1 VLAKIYFKQIYLDIP
16 TASTVPQKF
25 YSKAAPEG
33 FPRGQGKPFAQ
44 IRPKKTGDRDI
55 SVISRRFFLLYK
67 VEILLPHFRF
77 GSKMFFLT
85 RRSVIAGA
93 SVSAATCLAG
103 CASTN
108 PNPSLNAASPPPSPA
123 NPAMADAVEPQY
135 SSIYA
140 EIKDDPFTVPAVKL
154 AQVDSAFLRKNINYA
169 TNDAPGTI
177 VIDPANH
184 YLYHVEDG
192 GRATRYGV
200 GVGREGFAWAG
211 EARIK
216 SKQEWPDWY
225 PPKEMIDRR
234 PDLKKVMVEL
244 QSGVGM
250 HGGPANPLG
259 ARAMY
264 LWQGDKDTYFRIHG
278 TNEPWTIGLS
288 QSSGCIRM
296 INQDAM
302 DLYQKT
308 PVGTRVVV
316 LGSPGAIPAKV
327 AHV

>member
-1 VLAKIYFKQIYLDIP
+1 MSI
-16 TASTVPQKF
+16 
-25 YSKAAPEG
+25 
-33 FPRGQGKPFAQ
+33 
-44 IRPKKTGDRDI
+44 
-55 SVISRRFFLLYK
+55 
-67 VEILLPHFRF
+67 
-77 GSKMFFLT
+77 LT
-85 RRSVIAGA
+85 RRSLIAGA
-93 SVSAATCLAG
+93 SASAAVTLAG
-103 CASTN
+103 CVNSN
-108 PNPSLNAASPPPSPA
+108 PNPSINATAFTPLSPLA

-140 EIKDDPFTVPAVKL
+140 EVKDVAFTVPAVDYS
-154 AQVDSAFLRKNINYA
+154 QVDRAFLRKSVSYDTKEA
-169 TNDAPGTI
+169 SGTI
-177 VIDPANH
+177 VVDPANH
-184 YLYHVEDG
+184 FLYHVEDG

-200 GVGREGFAWAG
+200 GVGRDGFRWAG

-225 PPKEMIDRR
+225 PPKEMLDRR
-234 PDLKKVMVEL
+234 PDLDKSMVAL

-264 LWQGDKDTYFRIHG
+264 LWQGNQDTYFRIHG
-278 TNEPWTIGLS
+278 TNEPWTIGTS

-316 LGSPGAIPAKV
+316 LESPGAV
-327 AHV
+327 AVKDTPRV

>member
-1 VLAKIYFKQIYLDIP
+1 MSYF
-16 TASTVPQKF
+16 
-25 YSKAAPEG
+25 
-33 FPRGQGKPFAQ
+33 
-44 IRPKKTGDRDI
+44 
-55 SVISRRFFLLYK
+55 
-67 VEILLPHFRF
+67 
-77 GSKMFFLT
+77 T
-85 RRSVIAGA
+85 RRTIIAGA
-93 SVSAATCLAG
+93 SASAAATLAG
-103 CASTN
+103 CVGTN
-108 PNPSLNAASPPPSPA
+108 PNPSLNAAAFTAAPE

-135 SSIYA
+135 SSIYG
-140 EIKDDPFTVPAVKL
+140 EVKDAVFTVPAVDYS
-154 AQVDSAFLRKNINYA
+154 QVDRAFLRKSVSYD
-169 TNDAPGTI
+169 TKEAPGTI

-184 YLYHVEDG
+184 FLYHVEGG

-200 GVGREGFAWAG
+200 GVGRDGFRWAG

-225 PPKEMIDRR
+225 PPAEMLERR
-234 PDLKKVMVEL
+234 PDLNPGVNKQVVEL

-264 LWQGDKDTYFRIHG
+264 LWQGNKDTYFRIHG
-278 TNEPWTIGLS
+278 TNEPWTIGSS

-308 PVGTRVVV
+308 PIGTRVVV
-316 LGSPGAIPAKV
+316 LGFPGAV
-327 AHV
+327 AANASHV